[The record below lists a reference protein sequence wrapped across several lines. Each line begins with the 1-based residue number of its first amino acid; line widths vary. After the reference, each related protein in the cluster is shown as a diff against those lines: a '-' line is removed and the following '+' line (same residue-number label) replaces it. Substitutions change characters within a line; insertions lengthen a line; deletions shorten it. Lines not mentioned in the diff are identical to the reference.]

1 MTSTAL
7 TVKQARFCDEYV
19 VCGNA
24 AAAAR
29 AAGYR
34 ERSAR
39 QIGFENLTKHDIKA
53 AIQARQQALAVR
65 LELDRATVIAA
76 ILGAIKAAQEQGNQA
91 VMVRGYVEIARMLD
105 FYNPETLKAEQERRS
120 GADVRNMSAADL
132 CKRMNEGGKYRNPD
146 GSRMHPAQLEAFY
159 EGVTD
164 DELEALSE
172 GRAVVETRVV
182 MLADASGQP
191 ADNAMEP

>member
-7 TVKQARFCDEYV
+7 TVKQARFCEEYV

-53 AIQARQQALAVR
+53 AIQARQQALALR
-65 LELDRATVIAA
+65 LEIDRATVIAA
-76 ILGAIKAAQEQGNQA
+76 VLETIETAKEQGAPA
-91 VMVRGYVEIARMLD
+91 VMLRGWIEIAKMLGFD
-105 FYNPETLKAEQERRS
+105 KPEPPEERRNRPLSPGAERLKARYES
-120 GADVRNMSAADL
+120 MSDNELLEILAAG
-132 CKRMNEGGKYRNPD
+132 E
-146 GSRMHPAQLEAFY
+146 
-159 EGVTD
+159 
-164 DELEALSE
+164 
-172 GRAVVETRVV
+172 
-182 MLADASGQP
+182 
-191 ADNAMEP
+191 